1 MVATAIDSA
10 FRQQLIDAGLLQEIG
25 AQGLYARSRVFEDVV
40 EGLQANVRA
49 GFGDPAPVQLML
61 PWVVPSRL
69 VTQTDY
75 IRSFPD
81 LTGVVFGFAGDDRA
95 HARLLAAVEEGGVGE
110 GVEWTGHLTATDT
123 ALCSAGCHPIYPL
136 YAGAVLTEPL
146 RVDAVGHC
154 FRNEPS
160 AEPGRMRTFRQ
171 HEQVCVGSDVDAE
184 AHRLAW
190 LTRAQEFFSRLQL
203 DVIREEANDPFFG
216 RLGRVLASGQ
226 RAQGLKEELVADIG
240 GRPTAIASGNN
251 HQDHFAVPFDI
262 TLADGSRAQSSCI
275 GFGLE
280 RVTLALFSKHG
291 LDVGSWPSA
300 VTALLRP

>member
-1 MVATAIDSA
+1 MLATAIDEA
-10 FRQQLIDAGLLQEIG
+10 FRQQLLDVGLLREIG
-25 AQGLYARSRVFEDVV
+25 APGLYARSREFEDVV
-40 EGLQANVRA
+40 EGLQANVRG

-69 VTQTDY
+69 VIETDY

-95 HARLLAAVEEGGVGE
+95 HARLLATVEAGSAEDGPA
-110 GVEWTGHLTATDT
+110 WTDHLTATDT
-123 ALCSAGCHPIYPL
+123 ALCSAGCHPIYPS
-136 YAGAVLTEPL
+136 YAGAVLAEPL
-146 RVDAVGHC
+146 RIDAVGHC

-160 AEPGRMRTFRQ
+160 MEPGRMRTFRQ
-171 HEQVCVGSDVDAE
+171 HEQVCIGSAEDAE
-184 AHRLAW
+184 QHRLAW
-190 LTRAQEFFSRLQL
+190 LARAQEFFHRLQL
-203 DVIREEANDPFFG
+203 DVVREEANDPFFG

-251 HQDHFAVPFDI
+251 HQDHFSVPYDI

-280 RVTLALFSKHG
+280 RVTLALFSRHG
-291 LDVGSWPSA
+291 LDVGGWPSA
-300 VTALLRP
+300 VTSLLLS